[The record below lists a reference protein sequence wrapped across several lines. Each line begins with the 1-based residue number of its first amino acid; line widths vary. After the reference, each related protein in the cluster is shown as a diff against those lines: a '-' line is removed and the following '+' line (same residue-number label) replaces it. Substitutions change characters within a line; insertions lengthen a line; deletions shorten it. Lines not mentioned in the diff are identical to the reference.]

1 MRGILNAIFVLVC
14 ASVSKRVL
22 LPKLS
27 YENDFDCLGNTFL
40 HEWFRAKTRF
50 DTEAKATRKWTRA
63 LSDCKKISR
72 SSNQGGKLQ
81 KITISILQITINI
94 SP

>member
-14 ASVSKRVL
+14 AAVSKRVL

-27 YENDFDCLGNTFL
+27 YENDLGNTFSY
-40 HEWFRAKTRF
+40 EWFRTKTRF
-50 DTEAKATRKWTRA
+50 DTEAMATRKWNRA
-63 LSDCKKISR
+63 LSDFKKISS

-81 KITISILQITINI
+81 KIAFSILQITINI